1 MHYVNQQKEN
11 QGGKPMR
18 GFTKKA
24 ITTMI
29 LAATFAQSAGVF
41 AKVPSEIAGTRFEEP
56 IQVLS
61 ALKIM
66 IGDDNGKFR
75 PDDTIIRSEVAKM
88 AICALGLDG
97 AAQASKGVSKFPDVA
112 VEHWANGYI
121 NLATSKGIIIGDEN
135 GNFRPDDTITYAE
148 AMTIM
153 VRTLGYDPVAKQKGG
168 FPNGYVLT
176 ATENGLGKNVQGSTN
191 APITRGNVAFLTM
204 NSLETKLM
212 EQTSFGQ
219 FPEYSVVDETLLTD
233 RLGVTK
239 HQGQVVAIP
248 NSGISG
254 ESNISEGRVQI
265 GENVYETAYNM
276 NNLLGFNVTYYVK
289 DENKAT
295 EEIILAMPT
304 VGQNKTLT
312 VSGDLFESI
321 SDKNGKK
328 VIEYFE
334 SESSN
339 KIKTAEISDKAKL
352 VYNGKYAEF
361 SNDLV
366 NIADKSGNVEL
377 LDTDKDGVYDIVF
390 VTVYR
395 NMVVDTVSS
404 TGKISDKYGEGVL
417 QLNEDVYYRLEKG
430 FEEIKVSDLK
440 EYDVLS
446 IAQSLDKKLYTVI
459 VTNEKVEGKV
469 SGNNEHG
476 IFIGDKHYKI
486 ASNYKNEIEIG
497 MEGTFY
503 LDVDGKIA
511 AVNTASNLSSNYAY
525 LMRAYK
531 TEDDV
536 VKFKFFSKEGKE
548 ETIEASD
555 KVRLNGK
562 SAKKATEVLKELKGE
577 ASEVKGQLVTF
588 NKNADG
594 KVSAI
599 NVAKDNTGSGAYDAT
614 NFTLN
619 YSLNDAVFNERESKL
634 GNIRVDENT
643 VIFNIPADSKD
654 SNDFT
659 IASID
664 MFEDEESYDVLV
676 YDRTEDYTAKAIVV
690 TDANF
695 KTNADSSIA
704 VVKSLA
710 EGINKDDEVTEVL
723 NVLVDGKEETLYADG
738 EGVFKKGEEDL
749 EEGDIIQ
756 YKKNADGDVVSIR
769 VLMNIDSKGT
779 EKTEKPAENLEIV
792 YGKVTK
798 KFTSSINVTVN
809 DKDARN
815 FRLSDSVKVYSVDT
829 TVSKNKVTLAEIN
842 DIQSFDEEE
851 GNRVFIKLYKDV
863 VQEVVII
870 K

>member
-1 MHYVNQQKEN
+1 
-11 QGGKPMR
+11 MR

-24 ITTMI
+24 ITAMV
-29 LAATFAQSAGVF
+29 LGATLAQSAGVF

-66 IGDDNGKFR
+66 IGDDNGNFR

-88 AICALGLDG
+88 AIHALGLDS
-97 AAQASKGVSKFPDVA
+97 AAETSKGTSKFPDVA
-112 VEHWANGYI
+112 VNHWANGYI

-153 VRTLGYDPVAKQKGG
+153 VRTLGYEPVAKEKGG
-168 FPNGYVLT
+168 FPNGYILT
-176 ATENGLGKNVQGSTN
+176 ATENGLGKNVQGSVNT
-191 APITRGNVAFLTM
+191 PITRGNVAFLTM

-212 EQTSFGQ
+212 EQTNFGPI
-219 FPEYSVVDETLLTD
+219 PEHTVVEKTLLND

-239 HQGQVVAIP
+239 YQGQVVAIP

-254 ESNISEGRVQI
+254 ESNIADGRVQI
-265 GENVYETAYNM
+265 GEKVYETAYNM
-276 NNLLGFNVTYYVK
+276 NNLLGYNVTYYVQ
-289 DENKAT
+289 DEGEAT

-304 VGQNKTLT
+304 KGQNKTLS
-312 VSGDLFESI
+312 VSGDLFEAI
-321 SDKNGKK
+321 TDKDDKK

-339 KIKTAEISDKAKL
+339 KTKTVELSGEAKL

-366 NIADKSGNVEL
+366 NIKDKSANVEL

-390 VTVYR
+390 VTVYT

-404 TGKISDKYGEGVL
+404 TGKISDKYDAGVL
-417 QLNEDVYYRLEKG
+417 QLNEDVEYRIEKG

-440 EYDVLS
+440 EFDVLS

-459 VTNEKVEGKV
+459 VTHEKAEGKV
-469 SGNNEHG
+469 TG
-476 IFIGDKHYKI
+476 IEDEGVIIGGKTYKI
-486 ASNYKNEIEIG
+486 AENYKEEIEIG
-497 MEGTFY
+497 TEGIFY
-503 LDVDGKIA
+503 LDVQGKIA
-511 AVNTASNLSSNYAY
+511 AVDTMANLSSNYAY
-525 LMRAYK
+525 LMRAYA
-531 TEDDV
+531 TEDEV
-536 VKFKFFSKEGKE
+536 VKFKFFSKDGKE
-548 ETIEASD
+548 EIIEGAD
-555 KVRLNGK
+555 KIRLNQK
-562 SAKKATEVLKELKGE
+562 SAKKALDVLGEMKGE
-577 ASEVKGQLVTF
+577 ESEVAAQLVTF
-588 NKNADG
+588 TKNADG

-599 NVAKDNTGSGAYDAT
+599 NIAKDNTADGAYDAS

-619 YSLNDAVFNERESKL
+619 YSLNDAVFNEAENKL
-634 GNIRVDENT
+634 GNIRVDKDT
-643 VIFNIPADSKD
+643 VIFNIPNDAKD
-654 SNDFT
+654 SSDFT

-676 YDRTEDYTAKAIVV
+676 FDRTEDYTAKAIIV

-695 KTNADSSIA
+695 KTNADSPIA

-710 EGINKDDEVTEVL
+710 QGTNKDEEITDIL
-723 NVLVDGKEETLYADG
+723 RVLVNGKEETLYADG
-738 EGVFKKGEEDL
+738 EDVFKKGDEDL

-756 YKKNADGDVVSIR
+756 YKKNADGEVVSVR
-769 VLMNIDSKGT
+769 VLMNIDEKGT

-798 KFTSSINVTVN
+798 KFTSSINVTV
-809 DKDARN
+809 DGGEARN
-815 FRLSDSVKVYSVDT
+815 LRLSDSVKVYSVDT
-829 TVSKNKVTLAEIN
+829 TASKNKVTVAETS
-842 DIQSFDEEE
+842 DIQNFDEEE
-851 GNRVFIKLYKDV
+851 GNRVFIKLYKNNV
-863 VQEVVII
+863 EEIVII

>member
-1 MHYVNQQKEN
+1 
-11 QGGKPMR
+11 MR

-24 ITTMI
+24 ITVMV
-29 LAATFAQSAGVF
+29 LASTFAQSAGVF

-88 AICALGLDG
+88 AIHALGLEG
-97 AAQASKGVSKFPDVA
+97 AADASKGTSKFPDVA

-153 VRTLGYDPVAKQKGG
+153 VRTLGYEPVAKEKGG
-168 FPNGYVLT
+168 FPNGYILT
-176 ATENGLGKNVQGSTN
+176 ASENGLGKNVQGSTN
-191 APITRGNVAFLTM
+191 SPITRGNVAFLTM

-212 EQTSFGQ
+212 EQTNFGAV
-219 FPEYSVVDETLLTD
+219 PEYSVVDKTLLTD

-254 ESNISEGRVQI
+254 ESNILQGRVQI
-265 GENVYETAYNM
+265 GEKVYETAYSM
-276 NNLLGFNVTYYVK
+276 NNLLGYNVTYYVK
-289 DENKAT
+289 DEGKST

-304 VGQNKTLT
+304 SGQNKTLI
-312 VSGDLFESI
+312 VSGDLFENI
-321 SDKNGKK
+321 TDKDGKK
-328 VIEYFE
+328 FIEYFE
-334 SESSN
+334 SKSSS
-339 KIKTAEISDKAKL
+339 KTKTAELSDKVKL

-361 SNDLV
+361 SNDLL
-366 NIADKSGNVEL
+366 NIKDKSASVEL

-404 TGKISDKYGEGVL
+404 TGKISDKYEEGVL
-417 QLNEDVYYRLEKG
+417 QLNEDVDFRIEKG

-469 SGNNEHG
+469 TGNDEDG
-476 IFIGDKHYKI
+476 VIIGDKHYKV
-486 ASNYKNEIEIG
+486 ASNYKKEIEIG
-497 MEGTFY
+497 MEGIFY
-503 LDVDGKIA
+503 LDVFGKIA
-511 AVNTASNLSSNYAY
+511 AVDTATNLSSNYAY
-525 LMRAYK
+525 LMRAYS
-531 TEDDV
+531 TDDDV

-548 ETIEASD
+548 EIAEASD

-562 SAKKATEVLKELKGE
+562 SAKKATEVLKELKGKE
-577 ASEVKGQLVTF
+577 SEVKSQLVTF
-588 NKNADG
+588 TKNADG
-594 KVSAI
+594 KVSEI
-599 NVAKDNTGSGAYDAT
+599 NIAKDNTGTGAYDSS

-634 GNIRVDENT
+634 GNIRVDADT
-643 VIFNIPADSKD
+643 VIFNIPEGSTDAK
-654 SNDFT
+654 DFT
-659 IASID
+659 IASIE

-695 KTNADSSIA
+695 KTNADSPIA
-704 VVKSLA
+704 VVTSLA
-710 EGINKDDEVTEVL
+710 EGINKDDEVTDIL
-723 NVLVDGKEETLYADG
+723 KVLVNGKEETLYADG
-738 EGVFKKGEEDL
+738 EGVFKKGDEDL

-756 YKKNADGDVVSIR
+756 YKKNSDGEVVSVR
-769 VLMNIDSKGT
+769 VLMNIDNKGT
-779 EKTEKPAENLEIV
+779 EKNEKPAENLEIV

-798 KFTSSINVTVN
+798 KFSSSINVTVN
-809 DKDARN
+809 DKEARN
-815 FRLSDSVKVYSVDT
+815 FRLSDSVVVYSIDT
-829 TVSKNKVTLAEIN
+829 TVSKNRVTVAEIN
-842 DIQSFDEEE
+842 DIQSFEEEE
-851 GNRVFIKLYKDV
+851 GNRVFVKLYKGV
-863 VQEVVII
+863 VEEIVII

>member
-1 MHYVNQQKEN
+1 
-11 QGGKPMR
+11 MR
-18 GFTKKA
+18 GFTQKA
-24 ITTMI
+24 ITTMV
-29 LAATFAQSAGVF
+29 LAATVAQSAGVF
-41 AKVPSEIAGTRFEEP
+41 AKAPAEIAGTRFEEP

-88 AICALGLDG
+88 AIHALGLEG
-97 AAQASKGVSKFPDVA
+97 AAEASKGISKFPDV
-112 VEHWANGYI
+112 VQNHWANGYI

-153 VRTLGYDPVAKQKGG
+153 VRTLGYEPVAKEKGG
-168 FPNGYVLT
+168 FPNGYILT
-176 ATENGLGKNVQGSTN
+176 ASENGLAKNVEGSAN
-191 APITRGNVAFLTM
+191 KAITRGNVAFLTM

-212 EQTSFGQ
+212 EQTNFGPV
-219 FPEYSVVDETLLTD
+219 PEHSVVDKTLLTD
-233 RLGVTK
+233 RLGVK
-239 HQGQVVAIP
+239 KYQGQVVAIP

-265 GENVYETAYNM
+265 GEKVYETAYNM

-289 DENKAT
+289 DEGEAT

-304 VGQNKTLT
+304 AGQNKTLAI
-312 VSGDLFESI
+312 SGDLFESI
-321 SDKNGKK
+321 QDKEGKK

-334 SESSN
+334 SETTN
-339 KIKTAEISDKAKL
+339 KTKTVEISDKAKL
-352 VYNGKYAEF
+352 VYNGKFAEF

-366 NIADKSGNVEL
+366 NIKDKSANIVL

-390 VTVYR
+390 TTVYR

-404 TGKISDKYGEGVL
+404 TGKISDKYEEGVL
-417 QLNEDVYYRLEKG
+417 QLNEDVDFRIEKG

-469 SGNNEHG
+469 TGNDDEG
-476 IFIGDKHYKI
+476 VIIGDKHYKV
-486 ASNYKNEIEIG
+486 APNYKKEIEIG
-497 MEGTFY
+497 MEGIFY
-503 LDVDGKIA
+503 LDVLGKIA
-511 AVNTASNLSSNYAY
+511 AVDTTANLSSNYAY

-531 TEDDV
+531 TEDEI

-548 ETIEASD
+548 EIIEASD

-577 ASEVKGQLVTF
+577 ASEVKSQLVTF
-588 NKNADG
+588 TKNADG
-594 KVSAI
+594 KVSEI
-599 NVAKDNTGSGAYDAT
+599 NIAKDNTGTGAYDSSS
-614 NFTLN
+614 FTLN
-619 YSLNDAVFNERESKL
+619 YSLNDAIFNERESKL
-634 GNIRVDENT
+634 GNIRVDKDT
-643 VIFNIPADSKD
+643 IIFNIPEGSVDAK
-654 SNDFT
+654 DFT
-659 IASID
+659 IAELG
-664 MFEDEESYDVLV
+664 MFEDEESYDILV

-695 KTNADSSIA
+695 KTNADSPIA

-710 EGINKDDEVTEVL
+710 EGTNKDDEITDIL
-723 NVLVDGKEETLYADG
+723 KVLVNGKEETLYADG

-756 YKKNADGDVVSIR
+756 YKKNSDGEVVSVR
-769 VLMNIDSKGT
+769 VLMNIDNKGT

-798 KFTSSINVTVN
+798 KFSSSINVTVN
-809 DKDARN
+809 GGEARN
-815 FRLSDSVKVYSVDT
+815 FRLSDEVAVYSIDT
-829 TVSKNKVTLAEIN
+829 TVSKNRVTVAEMN

-863 VQEVVII
+863 VEEVVIV